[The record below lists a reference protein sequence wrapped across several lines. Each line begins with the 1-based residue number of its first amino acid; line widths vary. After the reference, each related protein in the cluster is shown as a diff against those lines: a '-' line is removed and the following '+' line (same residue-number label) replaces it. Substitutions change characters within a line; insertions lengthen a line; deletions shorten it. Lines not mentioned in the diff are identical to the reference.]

1 MAQFVPRLARGAAA
15 CAAGSIVYSPARMS
29 SVEKAVELFR
39 GGCACSQAVLA
50 TYGPR
55 YGLAEDQ
62 ALRVAAAFAGGMRMG
77 ETCGAVT
84 GALMVLGLAHCTN
97 ECRKAEGR
105 TGAYAAVAAFAET
118 FKTRNGSLSCREL
131 LGCDVST
138 PAGNQAAREK
148 GLFTTICPRLVR
160 DASEILEATLPKP

>member
-1 MAQFVPRLARGAAA
+1 M
-15 CAAGSIVYSPARMS
+15 YSPGLMS
-29 SVEKAVELFR
+29 DAETAVELFR

-55 YGLAEDQ
+55 HGLPEEQ

-84 GALMVLGLAHCTN
+84 GAFMVLGLAHCTSAS
-97 ECRKAEGR
+97 RKAEGR
-105 TGAYAAVAAFAET
+105 TAAYAAVTTFSEAFRA
-118 FKTRNGSLSCREL
+118 RNGSLSCREL

-138 PAGNQAAREK
+138 PAGNQAAREQ
-148 GLFTTICPRLVR
+148 GLFATTCPRLVR
-160 DASEILEATLPKP
+160 DASQILEAMLPKS